1 MASNGR
7 NPGFVKESL
16 EQAQVRLEAIEKE
29 AAKVLKEL
37 RLRSKSSRKEV
48 SALLEK
54 FQAGEL
60 FESARTTE
68 KKLERDLMRRANR
81 LQADVA
87 ERLAAVQDA
96 VLKFVGVASQSQVEE
111 LVADLERISK
121 RLEKLSKN
129 KIAAKKKAGA
139 EGELDA

>member
-1 MASNGR
+1 MAAANK
-7 NPGFVKESL
+7 NQGFVKESL
-16 EQAQVRLEAIEKE
+16 EQAQVRLEALEKE

-37 RLRSKSSRKEV
+37 RAKSKSSRKEV
-48 SALLEK
+48 AHLLEK

-87 ERLAAVQDA
+87 ERLAVVQET
-96 VLKFVGVASQSQVEE
+96 VLKFVGVASQTQVEE
-111 LVADLERISK
+111 LVADLEKITK
-121 RLEKLSKN
+121 RLEKLAKN
-129 KIAAKKKAGA
+129 KPVAKKKASA